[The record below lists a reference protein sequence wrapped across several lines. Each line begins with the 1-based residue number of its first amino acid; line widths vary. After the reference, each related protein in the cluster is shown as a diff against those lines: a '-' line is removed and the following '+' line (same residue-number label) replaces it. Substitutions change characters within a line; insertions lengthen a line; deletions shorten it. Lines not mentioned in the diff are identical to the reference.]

1 MGAVPTPANQEDA
14 MNPNQIFELAER
26 IAKLQAD
33 ASKKPE
39 KQMPRRRAPRN
50 FKHLNRLSDD
60 NVAELLQRKW
70 NELDALARVVE
81 DRGKATKKEE
91 KKEEKK
97 FPLTLPQVAAL
108 LVIQYPIIGALL
120 LWWWR

>member
-1 MGAVPTPANQEDA
+1 

-26 IAKLQAD
+26 IAKLQSD
-33 ASKKPE
+33 ASKNDKE

-50 FKHLNRLSDD
+50 AKHLNNLSDQ
-60 NVAELLQRKW
+60 NLAELVQRHWRTADEIAKI
-70 NELDALARVVE
+70 LE
-81 DRGKATKKEE
+81 DRQKATKKEE
-91 KKEEKK
+91 KKEDKK

-120 LWWWR
+120 LWYFRR